1 MEWNIDD
8 QDQDVETQLISMS
21 IHFHVSLIV
30 YSVEL
35 FGEERSRS
43 RSMDINFYT
52 QQVVFDLMK

>member
-43 RSMDINFYT
+43 RDMDINFYT
-52 QQVVFDLMK
+52 QLVYDLMK